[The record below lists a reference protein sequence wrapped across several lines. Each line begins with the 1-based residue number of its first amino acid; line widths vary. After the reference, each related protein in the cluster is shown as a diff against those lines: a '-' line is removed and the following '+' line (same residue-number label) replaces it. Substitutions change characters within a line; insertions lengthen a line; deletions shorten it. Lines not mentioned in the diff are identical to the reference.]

1 MSTDV
6 LRRVNFF
13 RCSSVALRCAPSPA
27 HPGVRFVLTRT
38 RRALLHRQV
47 CVHQRRHRWL
57 RRRVRDD
64 MPQAVQ
70 CHADLLART
79 QRLVA
84 GGKPRGAECV
94 QCWAICSMLCTV
106 TAALTLMRLA
116 SIACVSRTCA
126 KDAALTDV
134 NIDAHAHA
142 HTCTRMYI
150 HARAPRIRLLRVR
163 SRQLRL
169 RGLIFSLFKTC
180 LLLPY
185 RSLTIARIM

>member
-13 RCSSVALRCAPSPA
+13 HCSSVALRCAPSPA

-84 GGKPRGAECV
+84 SPGGSHEALSASEQV
-94 QCWAICSMLCTV
+94 SM
-106 TAALTLMRLA
+106 ALDSLRHVITHTPSQPPVPPLMYADLA
-116 SIACVSRTCA
+116 VEQSPASACQHKANARVSRA
-126 KDAALTDV
+126 RRAAQ
-134 NIDAHAHA
+134 
-142 HTCTRMYI
+142 R
-150 HARAPRIRLLRVR
+150 HARAMKEIYP
-163 SRQLRL
+163 
-169 RGLIFSLFKTC
+169 T
-180 LLLPY
+180 
-185 RSLTIARIM
+185 

>member
-79 QRLVA
+79 QRLMASPGVMFNVVHHDCRSDA
-84 GGKPRGAECV
+84 TR
-94 QCWAICSMLCTV
+94 
-106 TAALTLMRLA
+106 AAVRLA